1 MAVKAALAFAL
12 TLAAAA
18 SPASAHRPMIPAPPG
33 NPGTLY
39 CMRIEAQTGTRI
51 EQVEC
56 WTREDWADQG
66 VDVDR
71 DWAENGVGVEG

>member
-1 MAVKAALAFAL
+1 MAVKTLAFAL
-12 TLAAAA
+12 TLVAAA
-18 SPASAHRPMIPAPPG
+18 SPVAASRPMIPAPPG
-33 NPGTLY
+33 TPYTRY